1 MKKAPDV
8 PKPKEV
14 CPIYCPFLK
23 KEAHFCR
30 LFDVP
35 LLANSPLIYKCK
47 QCQDSATRK
56 TQYKLRV
63 KDFEKRQ
70 YLWDK
75 AIKRKPLDL
84 WGKIKTSITDW
95 KDRKEFKEFLST
107 LAGDIPMLLDKKT
120 SKLLLNLYL
129 VLDNSEKQELK
140 NILSNSK
147 SAEIFISKLMKMGRR
162 DDLLKQVRREIDDL
176 ERQLDKEKETEE
188 ELLRRRFLLHSQN
201 R

>member
-23 KEAHFCR
+23 KEAHFCH

-35 LLANSPLIYKCK
+35 LIANSPLIYKCK

-70 YLWDK
+70 LLWDK
-75 AIKRKPLDL
+75 ALKKKPLNL
-84 WGKIKTSITDW
+84 WAKVKTSITDW

-107 LAGDIPMLLDKKT
+107 LAGDIPMFLDKKT

-140 NILSNSK
+140 NILSNGK
-147 SAEIFISKLMKMGRR
+147 TAEIFISKLMKMGKRA
-162 DDLLKQVRREIDDL
+162 DLLKQVRREIDDL
-176 ERQLDKEKETEE
+176 ERQRHKEENDE
-188 ELLRRRFLLHSQN
+188 ELLRRRLLRSQS